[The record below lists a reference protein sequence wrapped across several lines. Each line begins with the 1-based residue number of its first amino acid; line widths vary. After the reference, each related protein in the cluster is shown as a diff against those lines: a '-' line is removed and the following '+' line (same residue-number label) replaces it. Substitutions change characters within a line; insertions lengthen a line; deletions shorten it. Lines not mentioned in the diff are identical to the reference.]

1 MGRASTGTR
10 FENSPSSVV
19 MRAEPIWLT
28 REIVDSIH
36 FQQIRQSGGSYGVRD
51 DGLVDSALGRAQNRW
66 SYSGEVEMPELA
78 AAYGYGLTKNHGF
91 VDGNKRVGFLAMY
104 VFLGLN
110 GIEIEAIEEEVVIV
124 MTEVAS
130 GERSETELTDWI
142 RERVVPL
149 E

>member
-1 MGRASTGTR
+1 M
-10 FENSPSSVV
+10 
-19 MRAEPIWLT
+19 
-28 REIVDSIH
+28 H

-51 DGLVDSALGRAQNRW
+51 DGLILSALARPKNRW
-66 SYSGEVEMPELA
+66 SYSTEVEWPELA

-91 VDGNKRVGFLAMY
+91 VDGNKRIGFLAMY

-110 GIEIEAIEEEVVIV
+110 GIEIEVPEEEVVIAT
-124 MTEVAS
+124 TEVAS
-130 GERSETELTDWI
+130 GERSEDELADWV

>member
-1 MGRASTGTR
+1 
-10 FENSPSSVV
+10 

-28 REIVDSIH
+28 RDMVGAIH

-51 DGLVDSALGRAQNRW
+51 DGLILSALARPKNRW
-66 SYSGEVEMPELA
+66 SYATEAEWPELA
-78 AAYGYGLTKNHGF
+78 AAYGYRLTKKHGF
-91 VDGNKRVGFLAMY
+91 VDGNKRIGFLAMY

-110 GIEIEAIEEEVVIV
+110 GFEIEAPEEEVVIA
-124 MTEVAS
+124 MTEIAS
-130 GERSETELTDWI
+130 GERSEGELADWV

>member
-1 MGRASTGTR
+1 
-10 FENSPSSVV
+10 

-28 REIVDSIH
+28 RDMVGAIH

-51 DGLVDSALGRAQNRW
+51 DGLILAALARPKNRW
-66 SYSGEVEMPELA
+66 SYSAEVEWPELA
-78 AAYGYGLTKNHGF
+78 AAYGYGFTKNHGF
-91 VDGNKRVGFLAMY
+91 VDGNKRIGFMAMY

-110 GIEIEAIEEEVVIV
+110 GIEIEAPEEEVVIA

-130 GERSETELTDWI
+130 GERSEDELADWV